1 MYLLIDYLDGANGL
15 TRGRKKAPESIV
27 RYIMGAEKS
36 QVMWC
41 WQGTMTP
48 ETSRSLQKL
57 EKNEGSNA
65 SLKALEE
72 ISLADTLSE
81 EATSDIQSCNV
92 NKFVLS
98 H

>member
-1 MYLLIDYLDGANGL
+1 M
-15 TRGRKKAPESIV
+15 E
-27 RYIMGAEKS
+27 AEKS

-41 WQGTMTP
+41 WQGTMIL

-57 EKNEGSNA
+57 EKIEGSNA

-81 EATSDIQSCNV
+81 EATSDIQSCKV
-92 NKFVLS
+92 NKFVLF
-98 H
+98 